1 MQEFSLQARLV
12 LPRKR
17 DEVFQ
22 FFADAGNLQVLTPP
36 WLRFRVLTP
45 RPIQMHPGTLIDYEL
60 RVRGLPLKWRS
71 EITVWDPPECF
82 VDEQRRGPYH
92 QWIHEHRFKE
102 SDDGTLCTDFVRY
115 SVLGGAVVNWLLVR
129 RDVEK
134 IFAFR
139 TEQLRKL
146 FGSPALQNSDD
157 IYANRSERPDA
168 AGLCVPANQ
177 AGRSKFSSQVSN

>member
-1 MQEFSLQARLV
+1 MREFSFRCELL

-17 DEVFQ
+17 EEVFR
-22 FFADAGNLQVLTPP
+22 FFVDAGNLETLTPP
-36 WLRFRVLTP
+36 WLNFHVLTP
-45 RPIQMHPGTLIDYEL
+45 SPIEMHAGTLIDYKL

-71 EITVWDPPECF
+71 EITVWEPPVRF
-82 VDEQRRGPYH
+82 VDEQRRGPYRK
-92 QWIHEHRFKE
+92 WIHEHRFKE
-102 SDDGTLCTDFVRY
+102 SDGGTLCTDFVRY

-146 FGSPALQNSDD
+146 FGSPALKNSDD

-177 AGRSKFSSQVSN
+177 AGRSKF